1 MKSHT
6 YLPILIATLLMALSP
21 THAADTDNVWH
32 RRLVELDTLIEH
44 SYRQVRMQEL
54 RIAQC
59 REQLRQASSPEDR
72 YHKQMQ
78 LYRQYMVYDSDSAMN
93 LINRSQQIAE
103 RIGRKDWAAEC
114 QIEKSFI
121 YTATGLLKEA
131 EEELAKTATQQLSD
145 EGLLNYYGQKTY
157 LHSHYSQYHGHLD
170 NALENEYILK
180 EMTYRDSLDN
190 LMPPEHPL
198 YLWYKGWR
206 ALQTE
211 EELSELISQLQKV
224 VEAAALDSRLDAMN
238 AYILARLYEKS
249 GQQKKY
255 AYYLTLSA
263 IADVKICN
271 RDIASLQELGKYFVA
286 QGDIDRAYTYTH
298 YCLQQAQL
306 YRNRIR
312 LLDLSQTMNNIHQS
326 YRDRNDRQQQRLKL
340 YLITISISALVL
352 LLSLFFIVRLFGKLN
367 RKRDQLAESNRKLS
381 EHVQEISLT
390 RERLTEAH
398 ARLQEQNDQLE
409 QTICQ
414 LKELKSEQEKTLE
427 QLQESNYVK
436 EEYIGYVFTICSD
449 YIDKLNDYRKS
460 INRKI
465 KAGQLAELKQ
475 QTDTPTSVQTELKE
489 FYRTFDTIFL
499 NVYPNFVSDFNALLR
514 PEEQI
519 VLREGELLNTDLR
532 IYALVRLGINDST
545 KIAAFLHCSP
555 QTIYNNRLK
564 VRNKALIAKETFA
577 QVVGSLGKY
586 GQNV

>member
-1 MKSHT
+1 MKNLF
-6 YLPILIATLLMALSP
+6 YLMTLFGCLLCAAP
-21 THAADTDNVWH
+21 RVVAADVNS
-32 RRLVELDTLIEH
+32 RLASRLNELDELLQNEYSQI
-44 SYRQVRMQEL
+44 RMQEL
-54 RIAQC
+54 RISQC
-59 REQLRQASSPEDR
+59 RGQFLQPCSPEER
-72 YHKQMQ
+72 YQKNLQ
-78 LYRQYMVYDSDSAMN
+78 LYHHYMVYDSDSAMSLMNSN
-93 LINRSQQIAE
+93 LQIAE
-103 RIGRKDWAAEC
+103 RLGRRDWQDHCLIG
-114 QIEKSFI
+114 KSFI
-121 YTATGLLKEA
+121 YTATGMLKEA
-131 EEELAKTATQQLSD
+131 EDELKKIDTRRLSY
-145 EGLLNYYGQKTY
+145 ESLLDYYDQKVF
-157 LHSHYSQYHGHLD
+157 LLSHCSQYHGHLD
-170 NALENEYILK
+170 NALGNEYFLQ
-180 EMTYRDSLDN
+180 EMAYRDSIDGLIR
-190 LMPPEHPL
+190 PEHPL
-198 YLWYKGWR
+198 YLWYKGWMLLR
-206 ALQTE
+206 TGNDMTD
-211 EELSELISQLQKV
+211 IVPQLKAV
-224 VEAAALDSRLDAMN
+224 VDSSRLDSRLDAMN
-238 AYILARLYEKS
+238 AYILARIYEEKR
-249 GQQKKY
+249 QTDEY
-255 AYYLTLSA
+255 IYYLILSSM
-263 IADVKICN
+263 ADVRICN
-271 RDIASLQELGKYFVA
+271 RDIASLYELGKYLSG
-286 QGDIDRAYTYTH
+286 QGDIDRAYRYIQ

-312 LLDLSQTMNNIHQS
+312 ILNITQTMNNIHQS
-326 YRDRNDRQQQRLKL
+326 YRDRNDRQQQRLKI
-340 YLITISISALVL
+340 YLITISFSALVL
-352 LLSLFFIVRLFGKLN
+352 MLSLFFIVRLFGKLN
-367 RKRDQLAESNRKLS
+367 RKRDQLSESNRKLS
-381 EHVQEISLT
+381 EHVQEITLT

-564 VRNKALIAKETFA
+564 IRNKALIAKETFA